1 MPGFAETFAVGCAKA
16 IRPYLTR
23 RFGVRT
29 IGPDLGRAGVF
40 GLLLV
45 LMLAGFGSQA
55 AQAQQADLGLA
66 KVVSNPTPNVGD
78 TIPEPRRFA
87 ILSHHGGDAA
97 AGISVRSPFPPP
109 CAFHSRLCYVE
120 TRQFMAAGSTMQ
132 ISFKGK
138 RVVVAG
144 GSRGIGRSIALGFA
158 SAGAS
163 VSICARGQAG
173 LDATAGEIRALGVK
187 VHALPCDLADKAAI
201 AAYVA
206 AAAASLDGIDILV
219 NNASGFGGGDTED
232 GWRKGLDIDV
242 MATVRA
248 SNAGDPAYRAQRRRG
263 DRQYLVDIGA
273 WRQREDSLLRGGQGR
288 RHQLHAVA
296 GPDAG
301 AEENSRQRDCAGFDR
316 ISRRPVGDQQT
327 TNPQLYNAVFK
338 SIPWGRMGKPEEV
351 ANAALFLCSD
361 QASWITGQT
370 LTVDGG
376 QSLG

>member
-1 MPGFAETFAVGCAKA
+1 
-16 IRPYLTR
+16 
-23 RFGVRT
+23 
-29 IGPDLGRAGVF
+29 
-40 GLLLV
+40 
-45 LMLAGFGSQA
+45 
-55 AQAQQADLGLA
+55 
-66 KVVSNPTPNVGD
+66 
-78 TIPEPRRFA
+78 
-87 ILSHHGGDAA
+87 
-97 AGISVRSPFPPP
+97 
-109 CAFHSRLCYVE
+109 
-120 TRQFMAAGSTMQ
+120 MQ

-173 LDATAGEIRALGVK
+173 LDATAGEIRALGAK
-187 VHALPCDLADKAAI
+187 VHALPCDLADKEAI

-206 AAAASLDGIDILV
+206 AARLARGIDILV
-219 NNASGFGGGDTED
+219 NNASGFGGGDTEE
-232 GWRKGLDIDV
+232 GWSKGLDIDV

-248 SNAGDPAYRAQRRRG
+248 SNAAIPHIERSGGGAIVNISSISGLGASARTASYAAVKAAVINYTMSQGLMLAPKKIRVNAMRVRSNFPADCGRPTRRRI
-263 DRQYLVDIGA
+263 R
-273 WRQREDSLLRGGQGR
+273 
-288 RHQLHAVA
+288 
-296 GPDAG
+296 
-301 AEENSRQRDCAGFDR
+301 
-316 ISRRPVGDQQT
+316 
-327 TNPQLYNAVFK
+327 QLYNAVFK